1 MTIFIKELIMKKTIA
16 TIAAVTLVAMTG
28 LFAQPAKGKKADA
41 KPLPPAKEF
50 KAPPKFELPAE
61 ADVKAYHEAQ
71 VQSFKTLLDAQVKA
85 KIITPEWAEAKMAI
99 LKAVQADCKGFCI
112 IRKSTDIPFGAP
124 AFGGP
129 GFGHR
134 PFPPKK
140 PHYFD
145 GPCPRGDFKPNHDGP
160 RHHGDFKGR
169 DHKRRHHPNFDP
181 NFNDAP
187 QDAAEEVEVK

>member
-1 MTIFIKELIMKKTIA
+1 MKKTIA

-28 LFAQPAKGKKADA
+28 LFAQPAAKDKKAQDKA
-41 KPLPPAKEF
+41 APQF
-50 KAPPKFELPAE
+50 KAPPKIELPAE
-61 ADVKAYHEAQ
+61 ADVKAYHQAQ
-71 VQSFKTLLDAQVKA
+71 RDALKVLLDAQVKA

-129 GFGHR
+129 GFGPR

-140 PHYFD
+140 PHCFD
-145 GPCPRGDFKPNHDGP
+145 GPCPRVDFNHDM
-160 RHHGDFKGR
+160 KGR
-169 DHKRRHHPNFDP
+169 DHKRRHHPNGKTGFDP
-181 NFNDAP
+181 SFSQEDGEDITTQP
-187 QDAAEEVEVK
+187 LTE

>member
-1 MTIFIKELIMKKTIA
+1 MKKTIA

-41 KPLPPAKEF
+41 KPLPPAPEF

-71 VQSFKTLLDAQVKA
+71 VQSFKVLLDAQVKA

-112 IRKSTDIPFGAP
+112 IRKTTDIPFGAP

-134 PFPPKK
+134 PFPPKM
-140 PHYFD
+140 PHCSDGPRHHKFD
-145 GPCPRGDFKPNHDGP
+145 GPCPRGEFN
-160 RHHGDFKGR
+160 GR
-169 DHKRRHHPNFDP
+169 DHKRRHPRFDP
-181 NFNDAP
+181 SFNEAP
-187 QDAAEEVEVK
+187 QDDAEEAEVN